1 MIRKAM
7 LLSVCGLLLAGA
19 AMASVPSKDTSTI
32 PAGIKLVGTTAG
44 VADVAGLFTV
54 TVRDILGS
62 VIPNSAVVIDVSA
75 CTPDIKIQS
84 TQPYAGL
91 TVDCA
96 TKTVR
101 ALTNASG
108 VASFEIVGR
117 STSGTAATFL
127 LGKIYADGVLLGSRT
142 VAAFDLDGAG
152 GVGANDLSVW
162 LGDYSAAAA
171 AGRSDYDFNAS
182 LGANDLSV
190 WLGAYAPGGSATSST
205 PNCP

>member
-7 LLSVCGLLLAGA
+7 LLSICGLLLAGA

-32 PAGIKLVGTTAG
+32 PGGIRLVGTLAG
-44 VADVAGLFTV
+44 VADPLGQFSI

-62 VIPNSAVVIDVSA
+62 VIPNSAVVVDVSA

-108 VASFEIVGR
+108 VATMRIVGR
-117 STSGTAATFL
+117 STSGAFSTFL
-127 LGKIYADGVLLGSRT
+127 SGKVYADGVLLGSIT
-142 VAAFDLDGAG
+142 VSSYDLDGAS
-152 GVGANDLSVW
+152 GVGGNDLS
-162 LGDYSAAAA
+162 LLATDYF
-171 AGRSDYDFNAS
+171 AGNLAERSDLDFS
-182 LGANDLSV
+182 GGIGGNDLS
-190 WLGAYAPGGSATSST
+190 LLATGYFAGGSAVSAT
-205 PNCP
+205 PLCP